1 VIRILLVDD
10 HPVVREGI
18 AAVLSDEADFEVVG
32 EVASGEQAL
41 AKLDTCDPDVVVLDY
56 RLPGM
61 NGTEACEAVLRRRPN
76 TRVVILTGFPNEATM
91 LGAFNAGARAFVVKE
106 SDSVVLRQAI
116 RTVVSGNT
124 YIDPRAAGR
133 LVAMATKGRR
143 AKGPFG
149 LTVQELRV
157 VALLPKGF
165 SNREIGEHLG
175 VSEQTVKTHLHHA
188 LRKLNARDRAE
199 AAAIATKEGLA

>member
-1 VIRILLVDD
+1 MIRILLVDD

-18 AAVLSDEADFEVVG
+18 AAVLSDEPDFEVVG

-41 AKLDTCDPDVVVLDY
+41 AKLEACDPDVVVLDY

-76 TRVVILTGFPNEATM
+76 ARIVILTGFPNEATM

-133 LVAMATKGRR
+133 LVQMATKGRR

-199 AAAIATKEGLA
+199 AAAIATREGLA

>member
-1 VIRILLVDD
+1 MIRILLVDD

-18 AAVLSDEADFEVVG
+18 AAVLSDEADFVVVG

-41 AKLDTCDPDVVVLDY
+41 NKLDSCDPDVVVLDY

-76 TRVVILTGFPNEATM
+76 ARVVILTGFPNEATM

-116 RTVVSGNT
+116 RTVMSGNT
-124 YIDPRAAGR
+124 FIDPRAAGR
-133 LVAMATKGRR
+133 LVQLATKGRR

>member
-1 VIRILLVDD
+1 MIRILLVDD

-41 AKLDTCDPDVVVLDY
+41 AKLDACDPDVVVLDY

-133 LVAMATKGRR
+133 LVQMATKGRR